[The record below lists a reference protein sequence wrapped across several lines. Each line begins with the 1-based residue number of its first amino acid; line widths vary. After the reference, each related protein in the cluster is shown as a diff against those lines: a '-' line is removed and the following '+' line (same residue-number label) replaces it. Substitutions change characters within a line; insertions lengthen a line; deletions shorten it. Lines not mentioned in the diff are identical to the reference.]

1 MLDFDLVRRRRATL
15 AALVEPLNIDDLRE
29 LTNEMIDRQLELM
42 DGCVDADVAFVPDDP
57 EANDRYAA
65 DESDVKLAWT
75 LGHVIVH
82 VTASSE
88 EKAFLAAEQARGIS
102 REGRSRYETPWET
115 VETMD
120 QVRRRLEESRR
131 MRLASLDMWPEEP
144 NLDLTIL
151 YKYVNG
157 PINAKARFVLG
168 LMHDDDH
175 LGQIAAAP
183 EGGQREQAQEVVDAG
198 LESPDLPRIVHE
210 TGSRAVRTRLPRPEL
225 VEPREPLVLVGLDRP
240 VGLLLGVH
248 AVRVPAHEQQV
259 LHRCVLRVVDSL
271 TQERRSHRPP
281 IDTSAHPAV

>member
-42 DGCVDADVAFVPDDP
+42 DGCADADVAFVPDDP

-65 DESDVKLAWT
+65 NESDVKLAWT

-102 REGRSRYETPWET
+102 REGRSRHETPWET

-131 MRLASLDMWPEEP
+131 MRLASLDMWPDEP

-175 LGQIAAAP
+175 LEQIAEIVRQARAAC
-183 EGGQREQAQEVVDAG
+183 EYA
-198 LESPDLPRIVHE
+198 
-210 TGSRAVRTRLPRPEL
+210 
-225 VEPREPLVLVGLDRP
+225 
-240 VGLLLGVH
+240 
-248 AVRVPAHEQQV
+248 
-259 LHRCVLRVVDSL
+259 
-271 TQERRSHRPP
+271 
-281 IDTSAHPAV
+281 

>member
-42 DGCVDADVAFVPDDP
+42 DGCADADVAFVPDDP

-65 DESDVKLAWT
+65 DVSDVKLAWT

-102 REGRSRYETPWET
+102 REGRSRSETPWET

-131 MRLASLDMWPEEP
+131 MRLASLDMWPDEP

-175 LGQIAAAP
+175 LEQIAEIVRQARAAC
-183 EGGQREQAQEVVDAG
+183 EYA
-198 LESPDLPRIVHE
+198 
-210 TGSRAVRTRLPRPEL
+210 
-225 VEPREPLVLVGLDRP
+225 
-240 VGLLLGVH
+240 
-248 AVRVPAHEQQV
+248 
-259 LHRCVLRVVDSL
+259 
-271 TQERRSHRPP
+271 
-281 IDTSAHPAV
+281 

>member
-42 DGCVDADVAFVPDDP
+42 DGCADADVAFVPDDP

-65 DESDVKLAWT
+65 NESDVKLAWT

-102 REGRSRYETPWET
+102 REGRSRSETPWET

-131 MRLASLDMWPEEP
+131 MRLASLDMWPDEP

-175 LGQIAAAP
+175 LEQIAEIVRQARAAC
-183 EGGQREQAQEVVDAG
+183 EYA
-198 LESPDLPRIVHE
+198 
-210 TGSRAVRTRLPRPEL
+210 
-225 VEPREPLVLVGLDRP
+225 
-240 VGLLLGVH
+240 
-248 AVRVPAHEQQV
+248 
-259 LHRCVLRVVDSL
+259 
-271 TQERRSHRPP
+271 
-281 IDTSAHPAV
+281 

>member
-102 REGRSRYETPWET
+102 REGRSRSETPWET

-131 MRLASLDMWPEEP
+131 MRLASLDMWPDEP

-175 LGQIAAAP
+175 LGQIAEIVQQARAAC
-183 EGGQREQAQEVVDAG
+183 EYA
-198 LESPDLPRIVHE
+198 
-210 TGSRAVRTRLPRPEL
+210 
-225 VEPREPLVLVGLDRP
+225 
-240 VGLLLGVH
+240 
-248 AVRVPAHEQQV
+248 
-259 LHRCVLRVVDSL
+259 
-271 TQERRSHRPP
+271 
-281 IDTSAHPAV
+281 